1 MSTKTL
7 RKRISLVAVAA
18 LGAGLLSVA
27 PATAADGDAIAA
39 ANVSITSTTGTAT
52 ANIGIC
58 KVTASESATVT
69 TSATLTFALV
79 TNGTGYI
86 KVDSGPAAFTGVTNG
101 TLNAT
106 ASKATFAS
114 SAGSATLKA
123 SAVGTVNVT
132 AYTAADVAVEAYVI
146 TVVTACAADTLALS
160 KSFVQGVVSSGT
172 AATSNIDESSSL
184 DVTSAPVYIAVA
196 LNDAYGVDLATS
208 GALVATATNGALL
221 GWNAT
226 GTASTAVAATAA
238 ASGYI
243 KVTSPTAGAP
253 VSTVVTITFN
263 GTTVATKSVVIR
275 GKATKIVVADITVG
289 HSGVAAGAAGAEGT
303 TASTTNGA
311 GYFTYQFLDAAGN
324 VVTNDDGGTHGYVAA
339 TSLTGL
345 NALVTAA
352 NGVVKPT
359 AVTGDASYGEGEF
372 TCAGATKSGS
382 TTLVLAGTNSAL
394 ETILSNTV
402 TLSCGGDLDTW
413 TIALDKAVYA
423 PGDIATLTVTGKDAN
438 GKAVADDVALAGA
451 TSYSSPGGGATF
463 VTAPLDANTFVA
475 GVKKY
480 TMIIGNT
487 EGSYNATMK
496 LTGDTETSAKVVS
509 YGVKSTS
516 TAVTNADVLKAI
528 VSLIASINKQ
538 IAALQKA
545 LLKK

>member
-7 RKRISLVAVAA
+7 RKRIALVAVSA

-27 PATAADGDAIAA
+27 PATAADGTDIAA

-58 KVTASESATVT
+58 KVTADESATVT
-69 TSATLTFALV
+69 TAATLTFELV

-86 KVDSGPAAFTGVTNG
+86 KIDSGAASFTGVTNG
-101 TLNAT
+101 TLNGTAT
-106 ASKATFAS
+106 KATFAS
-114 SAGSATLKA
+114 SLGAATLKA

-132 AYTAADVAVEAYVI
+132 AYTTADVAVEAYVI
-146 TVVTACAADTLALS
+146 TVVAACAGDTLSVA
-160 KSFVQGVVSSGT
+160 KSFVQGT
-172 AATSNIDESSSL
+172 AAGAEATTNIDVANSL
-184 DVTSAPVYIAVA
+184 DVTAAPAFISVA
-196 LNDAYGVDLATS
+196 LNDAYGQDLATN
-208 GALVATATNGALL
+208 GALVATATNGALI
-221 GWNAT
+221 GWNTT
-226 GTASTAVAATAA
+226 GTASSAVAATTAA
-238 ASGYI
+238 TGFI
-243 KVTSPTAGAP
+243 KVTSPTTLAP

-275 GKATKIVVADITVG
+275 GKATKLVIGDVTVG
-289 HSGVAAGAAGAEGT
+289 HSGVAAGAAGSEGT

-324 VVTNDDGGTHGYVAA
+324 VVTNDGGTRGYVAA

-345 NALVTAA
+345 DALVTAA

-359 AVTGDASYGEGEF
+359 AVTGAASYGEGEF
-372 TCAGATKSGS
+372 SCADSTKSGS
-382 TTLVLAGTNSAL
+382 TTLVIAGTNAAL
-394 ETILSNTV
+394 ETILSSPV

-463 VTAPLDANTFVA
+463 VTAPLDANLFVA

-480 TMIIGNT
+480 TMIVGNT

-496 LTGDTETSAKVVS
+496 LAGDTETSAKVVS

-516 TAVTNADVLKAI
+516 TAVSNADVLKAI

>member
-7 RKRISLVAVAA
+7 RKRIALVAVAA

-27 PATAADGDAIAA
+27 PATADDGDAIGA

-69 TSATLTFALV
+69 TAATLTFALV

-86 KVDSGPAAFTGVTNG
+86 KIDAGSAAFTGVTNG

-146 TVVTACAADTLALS
+146 TVVTACAADTLSLS
-160 KSFVQGVVSSGT
+160 KSFVQGT
-172 AATSNIDESSSL
+172 AAGAEATTNIDVSGSL
-184 DVTSAPVYIAVA
+184 DVTAAPVYISVA
-196 LNDAYGVDLATS
+196 LNDTYGANLATT

-226 GTASTAVAATAA
+226 GTASTAVAATTAA
-238 ASGYI
+238 TGYV

-263 GTTVATKSVVIR
+263 GTTVATKSVTIR
-275 GKATKIVVADITVG
+275 GKAVSISIADITVG
-289 HSGVAAGAAGAEGT
+289 HSGIAAGAAGAEGT

-311 GYFTYQFLDAAGN
+311 GYFTYQFKDSAGN
-324 VVTNDDGGTHGYVAA
+324 VVTNDDGGTHGYVTA

-345 NALVTAA
+345 DALVTAV

-372 TCAGATKSGS
+372 TCTGATKSGS
-382 TTLVLAGTNSAL
+382 TTLKIAGTNSAL
-394 ETILSNTV
+394 ETLLSPAV

-438 GKAVADDVALAGA
+438 GKAVADDVALSGA
-451 TSYSSPGGGATF
+451 TSYSSAGGGASW
-463 VTAPLDANTFVA
+463 VTAPADANKFVA

-480 TMIIGNT
+480 TMIVGNT
-487 EGSYNATMK
+487 EGSYNATLK
-496 LTGDTETSAKVVS
+496 LAGDTETSAKVVS

-516 TAVTNADVLKAI
+516 TAVSNADVLKAI

>member
-7 RKRISLVAVAA
+7 RKRIALVAVAA

-27 PATAADGDAIAA
+27 PASAADGDAIAA

-69 TSATLTFALV
+69 TAATLTFTLV

-86 KVDSGPAAFTGVTNG
+86 QIDSGAAGVTGVTNG
-101 TLNAT
+101 TLNGTAT
-106 ASKATFAS
+106 KATFAS
-114 SAGSATLKA
+114 SAGVATLKA

-146 TVVTACAADTLALS
+146 TVVAACAGDSLS
-160 KSFVQGVVSSGT
+160 VAKSFVQGTASG
-172 AATSNIDESSSL
+172 AEATTNIDVSGSL
-184 DVTSAPVYIAVA
+184 DVTGAPAFISVA
-196 LNDAYGVDLATS
+196 LNDAYGVNLATN
-208 GALVATATNGALL
+208 GALVATATNGALI

-226 GTASTAVAATAA
+226 GTATSAVAATTAA
-238 ASGYI
+238 TGYI

-263 GTTVATKSVVIR
+263 GTTVATKSVLIR
-275 GKATKIVVADITVG
+275 GKATKIVVGDITVG

-311 GYFTYQFLDAAGN
+311 GYYSYQFLDAAGN
-324 VVTNDDGGTHGYVAA
+324 AVTNDDGATHGYVAA

-345 NALVTAA
+345 DALVTAV

-359 AVTGDASYGEGEF
+359 AVTGAASYGEGEF

-382 TTLVLAGTNSAL
+382 TTLKIAGTNSAL
-394 ETILSNTV
+394 ETILSDAV

-438 GKAVADDVALAGA
+438 GKVTADDVALAGA

-463 VTAPLDANTFVA
+463 VTAPLDANKFVA

-487 EGSYNATMK
+487 EGSYNGTMK
-496 LTGDTETSAKVVS
+496 LAGDTDTSAKTVS
-509 YGVKSTS
+509 YKVASTS
-516 TAVTNADVLKAI
+516 TAVSNADVLKAI

>member
-7 RKRISLVAVAA
+7 RKRIALVAVAA

-27 PATAADGDAIAA
+27 PASAADGTAIAA
-39 ANVSITSTTGTAT
+39 ANVSITSTVGTAT

-69 TSATLTFALV
+69 TAATLTFELV

-86 KVDSGPAAFTGVTNG
+86 KIDAGSASFTGVTNG
-101 TLNAT
+101 TVNSA
-106 ASKATFAS
+106 ASTATFAS

-132 AYTAADVAVEAYVI
+132 AYTTADVAVEAYVI
-146 TVVTACAADTLALS
+146 TVVAACAGDVVSVS
-160 KSFVQGVVSSGT
+160 KSFVQGT
-172 AATSNIDESSSL
+172 AAGATATSNIDVSGSL
-184 DVTSAPVYIAVA
+184 DVTAAPAFISVA
-196 LNDAYGVDLATS
+196 LNDAYSADLVTN
-208 GALVATATNGALL
+208 GALVATATNGALI

-226 GTASTAVAATAA
+226 GTASSAVAATTAA
-238 ASGYI
+238 TGYI
-243 KVTSPTAGAP
+243 KVTSATAGAP

-263 GTTVATKSVVIR
+263 GTTVGTKSVTIR
-275 GKATKIVVADITVG
+275 GKATKIVIADITVG

-311 GYFTYQFLDAAGN
+311 GYFTYQFKDAAGN
-324 VVTNDDGGTHGYVAA
+324 TVTNDDGGVKGYVTA
-339 TSLTGL
+339 TSTTGL
-345 NALVTAA
+345 DALVTAV

-359 AVTGDASYGEGEF
+359 AVTGAASYGEGEF

-382 TTLVLAGTNSAL
+382 TTLKIAGTNSAL
-394 ETILSNTV
+394 ETLLSDAV

-438 GKAVADDVALAGA
+438 GKATADDVALAGA
-451 TSYSSPGGGATF
+451 TANSSPGGGATF

-487 EGSYNATMK
+487 EGSYNGTMK
-496 LTGDTETSAKVVS
+496 LAGDTETSAKTVS
-509 YGVKSTS
+509 YKVASTS
-516 TAVTNADVLKAI
+516 TAVSNADVLKAI

>member
-7 RKRISLVAVAA
+7 RKRIALVAVAA

-27 PATAADGDAIAA
+27 PASAADGTDIAA
-39 ANVSITSTTGTAT
+39 ANVSITSTVGTAT

-69 TSATLTFALV
+69 TAATLTFTLV

-86 KVDSGPAAFTGVTNG
+86 KIDSGAAGFTGVTAG
-101 TLNAT
+101 TLNGTAT
-106 ASKATFAS
+106 KATFAS
-114 SAGSATLKA
+114 SAGVATLKA

-132 AYTAADVAVEAYVI
+132 AYTTADVAVEAYVI
-146 TVVTACAADTLALS
+146 TVVAACAGDSLS
-160 KSFVQGVVSSGT
+160 VAKSFVQGT
-172 AATSNIDESSSL
+172 AAGAEATTNIDVAASL
-184 DVTSAPVYIAVA
+184 DVTGAPAYISVA
-196 LNDAYGVDLATS
+196 LNDAYGVDLVTN
-208 GALVATATNGALL
+208 GALVATATNGALI

-226 GTASTAVAATAA
+226 GTATSAVAATTAA
-238 ASGYI
+238 TGYI
-243 KVTSPTAGAP
+243 KVTSATSGAP

-263 GTTVATKSVVIR
+263 GTTVATKSVTIR
-275 GKATKIVVADITVG
+275 GKATKIAIADITVG
-289 HSGVAAGAAGAEGT
+289 HSGVAAGAAAAEGT

-311 GYFTYQFLDAAGN
+311 GYFTYQFMDSAGN

-339 TSLTGL
+339 TSLTGID
-345 NALVTAA
+345 ALVTAV

-359 AVTGDASYGEGEF
+359 AVTGAASYGEGEF
-372 TCAGATKSGS
+372 SCAGATKSGS
-382 TTLVLAGTNSAL
+382 TTLKIAGTNSAL
-394 ETILSNTV
+394 ETILSDAV

-438 GKAVADDVALAGA
+438 GKVTADDVALAGA

-463 VTAPLDANTFVA
+463 VTAPLDANKFVS

-487 EGSYNATMK
+487 EGSYNGTMK
-496 LTGDTETSAKVVS
+496 LAGDTDASAKTVS
-509 YGVKSTS
+509 YKVASTS
-516 TAVTNADVLKAI
+516 TAVSNADVLKAI

-545 LLKK
+545 LL